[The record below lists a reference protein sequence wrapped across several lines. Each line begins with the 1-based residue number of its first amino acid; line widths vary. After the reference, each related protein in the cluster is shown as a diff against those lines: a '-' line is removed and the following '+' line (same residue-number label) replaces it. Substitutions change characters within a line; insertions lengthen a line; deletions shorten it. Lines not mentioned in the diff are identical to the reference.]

1 MAYTLKAKSLI
12 TNPNELSRSEG
23 SLDVAD
29 NVVIDRDNII
39 EPRRGFAEYGN
50 DLGLTTDRAKQLL
63 IYKDRI
69 LRHYGNKISFDS
81 DGAGAFLDFDGT
93 YSELE
98 ANLRIKGLEANSNFY
113 FTTSEGIKKLSASS
127 ASQFTTAAGYVVD
140 AGGVKA
146 VDLDAVITPTI
157 GGFLPPQSKVA
168 YRVVWGIKDV
178 NNNLILG
185 SPSARFVLENPN
197 VDVSSPE
204 RFSITVDDHATIE
217 DGGYILFNSANVAFF
232 MWFDKKDSAT
242 QPTTAETV
250 GRTAVKADV
259 SSATSDAETADIIGN
274 RISELSGFSV
284 EVSSNVVTVTLEDSG
299 ENVEDASEQSNGTV
313 GLTVTVLEQG
323 NIIEGS
329 NANAKL
335 TFTIPSD
342 VNSLDYFYQVYRTR
356 VSSVVAGLDF
366 NDIDPGEEMNLVFE
380 SGITQDE
387 IDEGEVIVDDI
398 QPESF
403 RDSGAPLYTN
413 PVTGDGI
420 LQANEKPPIAHD
432 IALFRNSAFYSN
444 TKTIHRTTINLLSV
458 TDFTSGVSTFIIGNE
473 DIVREYT
480 FVGAT
485 QVQRINTVADVAGSD
500 DSLDGKYFLLNS
512 VRNYRKYYVWFST
525 GAGAPDPAI
534 SGRVAAISGRV
545 GVKIEIS
552 SSASADDVASALST
566 GLDSLDDFSTSV
578 STNEVTITWSR
589 NGNVENAVDGTTGF
603 TFGATQV
610 QRVDTVDDVN
620 NSLDGKYFLLN
631 SKYYVWF
638 STGDGAPD
646 PAISGRTGVK
656 IEITTG
662 DSADNVASA
671 LSTGLDNLDDFSTSV
686 STNQVTITW
695 LTDGNLEYAVD
706 GTTNFTF
713 NAPSINGDGEDTSRQ
728 EVLLS
733 SYISASQSI
742 DETAR
747 SLVKVINRDSSSPF
761 NAFYD
766 SGANDLPGIIRIE
779 NKDLSDKPFY
789 ITTSDANIVSKF
801 DPSLSSTNSIFDA
814 GETVISAANPT
825 QITSTA
831 HGLADGNEIFIYNTD
846 STPTLFGKY
855 AITYIDA
862 NTFSVPVEVD
872 VAGTA
877 GTWFLTD
884 TSSDNEVAPNRLYYS
899 KTNQPEAVPLL
910 NYIEIGPK
918 DEPINRI
925 IAIRDNLLVLKTD
938 GVYIVTGTSAPDFS
952 SRLLDRSVQI
962 QAPDTAAILNNQIYA
977 LSTQGV
983 VTITEGG
990 VSVISRPIENRILD
1004 ITNDRFNYKGISF
1017 GLSSESDRA
1026 YHLWMPSQTSDT
1038 VPTQCYRYNTFT
1050 RAWTRWTKPST
1061 CGIVDVVQD
1070 RIYLGSG
1077 TRNFVE
1083 KERKDRTRQDYSDRD
1098 LALTIN
1104 PIGVSGKTITL
1115 SSVTELNKGDA
1126 ILQEQYVSL
1135 SVIRALLKKL
1145 DIDRGMDDTDY
1156 FASLEPANG
1165 DDVASILNNLNAKL
1179 VADDDSGI
1187 VTSRFFSG
1195 SFETIRDSFNAM
1207 IGELNDPSCDTG
1219 FKNYREANTVIPYE
1233 VLIIGLNRFLNTVE
1247 VNEEVPFIEGAITA
1261 FKKYDIS
1268 IVYSAQHFGQPQMTK
1283 QVNEASIIFDQNNF
1297 YSATLG
1303 FSTDLSPNFDRQE
1316 FNGKGRGDWG
1326 DPIYGENNWGGFGD
1340 ETPFR
1345 TTIPREKQ
1353 RCRYIR
1359 MQFQHSNARE
1369 TWAINGISFNP
1380 RMVSSRGYR

>member
-1 MAYTLKAKSLI
+1 
-12 TNPNELSRSEG
+12 
-23 SLDVAD
+23 
-29 NVVIDRDNII
+29 
-39 EPRRGFAEYGN
+39 
-50 DLGLTTDRAKQLL
+50 
-63 IYKDRI
+63 
-69 LRHYGNKISFDS
+69 
-81 DGAGAFLDFDGT
+81 
-93 YSELE
+93 
-98 ANLRIKGLEANSNFY
+98 
-113 FTTSEGIKKLSASS
+113 
-127 ASQFTTAAGYVVD
+127 
-140 AGGVKA
+140 
-146 VDLDAVITPTI
+146 
-157 GGFLPPQSKVA
+157 
-168 YRVVWGIKDV
+168 
-178 NNNLILG
+178 
-185 SPSARFVLENPN
+185 VLENPN
-197 VDVSSPE
+197 ADVSSPE
-204 RFSITVDDHATIE
+204 RFRYTFSS
-217 DGGYILFNSANVAFF
+217 F
-232 MWFDKKDSAT
+232 SAT
-242 QPTTAETV
+242 AIVAGDYLLFSGPSVNYFLWFNVTGSDSQPVTAETV
-250 GRTAVKADV
+250 GRTAIEVDM
-259 SSATSDAETADIIGN
+259 TGLGNDAELANAVASRMAD
-274 RISELSGFSV
+274 LPDFSV
-284 EVSSNVVTVTLEDSG
+284 EASSNTVTATLINSG
-299 ENVEDASEQSNGTV
+299 VNVEDAALGSSFTGS
-313 GLTVTVLEQG
+313 VTIEILEQG
-323 NIIEGS
+323 NIVEGAD
-329 NANAKL
+329 ANAKL
-335 TFTIPSD
+335 TFTVPSD
-342 VNSLDYFYQVYRTR
+342 INSLDYFYQVYRTR

-485 QVQRINTVADVAGSD
+485 QVQRINTVADVPDSD

-512 VRNYRKYYVWFST
+512 VRDYRKYYVWFST

-534 SGRVAAISGRV
+534 S
-545 GVKIEIS
+545 
-552 SSASADDVASALST
+552 D
-566 GLDSLDDFSTSV
+566 
-578 STNEVTITWSR
+578 
-589 NGNVENAVDGTTGF
+589 
-603 TFGATQV
+603 
-610 QRVDTVDDVN
+610 
-620 NSLDGKYFLLN
+620 
-631 SKYYVWF
+631 
-638 STGDGAPD
+638 
-646 PAISGRTGVK
+646 RTGVK

-671 LSTGLDNLDDFSTSV
+671 LSTELDSLDDFSTSV

-695 LTDGNLEYAVD
+695 LTNGNLEYAVD

-713 NAPSINGDGEDTSRQ
+713 NSPSIDGDGEDTSAQ

-990 VSVISRPIENRILD
+990 VSVISRPIENRLLD

-1026 YHLWMPSQTSDT
+1026 YHLWLPSQTSDT

-1145 DIDRGMDDTDY
+1145 DIDRGMNDTY

-1179 VADDDSGI
+1179 VADDDSNI
-1187 VTSRFFSG
+1187 VTSRFFAG
-1195 SFETIRDSFNAM
+1195 SFETIRDDFNAM
-1207 IGELNDPSCDTG
+1207 IGELNNPLCDTA
-1219 FKNYREANTVIPYE
+1219 FKNYQEANTVIPYE
-1233 VLIIGLNRFLNTVE
+1233 VLIVGLNRFLNTVE
-1247 VNEEVPFIEGAITA
+1247 VNEKVPFIEGAVTV
-1261 FKKYDIS
+1261 FKKYDIN
-1268 IVYSAQHFGQPQMTK
+1268 IVYSAQHFGQPEMTK

-1297 YSATLG
+1297 YSASLG

-1326 DPIYGENNWGGFGD
+1326 DPIYGENNWGGLGD

-1345 TTIPREKQ
+1345 TTVPREKQ

-1359 MQFQHSNARE
+1359 MRFEHSNARE
-1369 TWAINGISFNP
+1369 RWAINGISFNP
-1380 RMVSSRGYR
+1380 RRVSSRGYR

>member
-1 MAYTLKAKSLI
+1 MAYALKAKSLI

-29 NVVIDRDNII
+29 NVIIDRDDII

-50 DLGLTTDRAKQLL
+50 NLGLTTDRAKQLL
-63 IYKDRI
+63 IYKDRVI
-69 LRHYGNKISFDS
+69 RHYADKLSFDS
-81 DGAGAFLDFDGT
+81 DGSGAFLDFDGS

-98 ANLRIKGLEANSNFY
+98 NNLRIKALEANSNFY
-113 FTTSEGIKKLSASS
+113 FTTSEGIKKISASS

-204 RFSITVDDHATIE
+204 RFRYTFSSFT
-217 DGGYILFNSANVAFF
+217 S
-232 MWFDKKDSAT
+232 SAT
-242 QPTTAETV
+242 AIVAGDYLLFSGSSVNYFLWFNITGSDSQPITAETV
-250 GRTAVKADV
+250 GRTAIEVDMTGLTTDPELANAV
-259 SSATSDAETADIIGN
+259 ANRMAELPD
-274 RISELSGFSV
+274 FSV
-284 EVSSNVVTVTLEDSG
+284 EASSNTVTATLVNSG
-299 ENVEDASEQSNGTV
+299 VDVEDAALGSSFTGS
-313 GLTVTVLEQG
+313 VTIEILEQG
-323 NIIEGS
+323 NIVEGA
-329 NANAKL
+329 NANAEL
-335 TFTIPSD
+335 TFTVPFD
-342 VNSLDYFYQVYRTR
+342 VDSLDYFYQIYRTR
-356 VSSVVAGLDF
+356 VSTAVAGLNF
-366 NDIDPGEEMNLVFE
+366 NDIDPGEEMNLVYE
-380 SGITQDE
+380 SGITQAE
-387 IDEGEVIVDDI
+387 VTAGEVIVDDI

-444 TKTIHRTTINLLSV
+444 TKTIHRTTITLLSV
-458 TDFTSGVSTFIIGNE
+458 TDFTSGASTFIIGNE

-485 QVQRINTVADVAGSD
+485 QVQRVYTVENVNN
-500 DSLDGKYFLLNS
+500 SLDGKYFLLNS
-512 VRNYRKYYVWFST
+512 VRDYRKYYVWFST
-525 GAGAPDPAI
+525 GAGAPDP
-534 SGRVAAISGRV
+534 AISGRV

-566 GLDSLDDFSTSV
+566 GLDSLDDFGASV
-578 STNEVTITWSR
+578 SANEVTITWSR
-589 NGNVENAVDGTTGF
+589 NGNVENAADGTTGF
-603 TFGATQV
+603 TF
-610 QRVDTVDDVN
+610 
-620 NSLDGKYFLLN
+620 
-631 SKYYVWF
+631 
-638 STGDGAPD
+638 
-646 PAISGRTGVK
+646 
-656 IEITTG
+656 
-662 DSADNVASA
+662 
-671 LSTGLDNLDDFSTSV
+671 
-686 STNQVTITW
+686 
-695 LTDGNLEYAVD
+695 
-706 GTTNFTF
+706 
-713 NAPSINGDGEDTSRQ
+713 NAPSIDGDGEDTSTQ
-728 EVLLS
+728 KVLLS

-789 ITTSDANIVSKF
+789 ITTSDSNIVSKF
-801 DPSLSSTNSIFDA
+801 DPSLTSTS
-814 GETVISAANPT
+814 VITNISVANPT
-825 QITSTA
+825 QITSTS
-831 HGLADGNEIFIYNTD
+831 HGLSDGNEIFIYNTD
-846 STPTLFGKY
+846 STPTVFGKY
-855 AITYIDA
+855 TITYIDDD
-862 NTFSVPVEVD
+862 TFSVPVEVD
-872 VAGTA
+872 IGGTA

-925 IAIRDNLLVLKTD
+925 VALRDNLFVLKTD

-1077 TRNFVE
+1077 TRNYVE
-1083 KERKDRTRQDYSDRD
+1083 KERKDRTRQDYADRD
-1098 LALTIN
+1098 LVLTIN
-1104 PIGVSGKTITL
+1104 PIGVSGKTVNL
-1115 SSVTELNKGDA
+1115 SSVTELEKGDA
-1126 ILQEQYVSL
+1126 ILQEQYVTL
-1135 SVIRALLKKL
+1135 AIIRMLLKTL
-1145 DIDRGMDDTDY
+1145 DIDKGLVDSDY
-1156 FASLEPANG
+1156 FTTLEPSIGSDIKN
-1165 DDVASILNNLNAKL
+1165 ILNDISVKL
-1179 VADDDSGI
+1179 VAEQNAYNLANGASVAAFTPRI
-1187 VTSRFFSG
+1187 FNG
-1195 SFETIRDSFNAM
+1195 SFEEIRDDYNAM
-1207 IGELNDPSCDTG
+1207 IDELNDPSAITVT
-1219 FKNYREANTVIPYE
+1219 KQYRKALDLIPYE
-1233 VLIIGLNRFLNTVE
+1233 VLVDSVNKQKNFITVSY
-1247 VNEEVPFIEGAITA
+1247 EVPFIEGAITA

-1268 IVYSAQHFGQPQMTK
+1268 IVYSAQHFGQPEMTK

-1303 FSTDLSPNFDRQE
+1303 FSTDLSPSFDRQE

-1326 DPIYGENNWGGFGD
+1326 DPIYGENNWGGLGD

-1345 TTIPREKQ
+1345 TTVPREKQ

-1359 MQFQHSNARE
+1359 MRFEHSNARE
-1369 TWAINGISFNP
+1369 RWAINGISFNP